1 VNPRGLPRWLGIAA
15 FLLTAPSPLVAQDE
29 WPRDTTFE
37 GPMRFCSSFFAIDV
51 PSGERVTVRDP
62 GLDFLVTYFET
73 EGHWLGV
80 YEGNHPQT
88 DDREIKRVRLIPQ
101 VRMDRVTDR
110 DDKTTYL
117 IHATQGDLPVY
128 LHIFSDQF
136 TGVGEDRLILQRVM
150 VGGLEQTGCP
160 KPTYER
166 ALTAE

>member
-1 VNPRGLPRWLGIAA
+1 MSFRNLPSWLGIAA
-15 FLLTAPSPLVAQDE
+15 ILLTTPTTLVAQDE

-51 PSGERVTVRDP
+51 PSEERVTVRDP

-73 EGHWLGV
+73 EGHWLGA

-88 DDREIKRVRLIPQ
+88 DDRKIKRVRLIRQ
-101 VRMDRVTDR
+101 VRMDRMTDR
-110 DDKTTYL
+110 DDKTSYL
-117 IHATQGDLPVY
+117 IHVTQGDLPVY

-136 TGVGEDRLILQRVM
+136 TGAEADRTILQRFI
-150 VGGLEQTGCP
+150 VGGLDKTGCP

-166 ALTAE
+166 ALIAE